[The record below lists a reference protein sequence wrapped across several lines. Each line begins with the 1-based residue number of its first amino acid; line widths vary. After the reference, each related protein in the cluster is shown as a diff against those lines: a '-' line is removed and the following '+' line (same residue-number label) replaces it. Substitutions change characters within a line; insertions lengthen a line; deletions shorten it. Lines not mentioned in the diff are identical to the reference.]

1 MNFLYKVVA
10 LVLGKFKKKKTR
22 SKPMPTEVKDLN
34 GRRIEP
40 HGVYYH
46 PMPVIGI
53 QPLSIDDIL
62 APHRSRIKSI
72 CLRLALKKAHPRFN
86 AEKMVEAVIRNV
98 AEYIHLL
105 PASENY
111 HHESVGGLL
120 AHSLEVAEIALG
132 RALSS
137 SLKPVS
143 YPDLEQ
149 VRRERFLYAV
159 FVAGLLHDIG
169 KAFTDMRVYDL
180 HNGNSV
186 WEPRRMSLT
195 KWARDNNVQT
205 YRVEYIAGRNYSD
218 HERVPTYVMQ
228 SVLTDEAKEYLSNR
242 QLDDFFFE
250 IDQAISHYMT
260 SDGYINDALRHADS
274 HSTLKDL
281 TGRTLQETGRRE
293 NSLATNIVKTLRRLC
308 ATWTVNQEGGELWM
322 IGGEVYLAFPKAL
335 EALTRAMRE
344 SDIKAPTDTQ
354 ALYNIMTEQHIISN
368 IDPDVRCSFWIPG
381 DFTTEEAAQLQR
393 ELLNRESRRW
403 TMLCRVK
410 SVHYIYGESITPQSA
425 AGVLCYTREGH
436 IRLYQKHDLYRHVK
450 IAPPD
455 TEQSKKGAS
464 PTEQSPTEQ
473 SPTATTAATQSPIMT
488 PAPEEKAGQPDGNK
502 KPRKKR
508 PAPNPS
514 PVAEPSPDNPAAGL
528 FDPQNDEAPTPV
540 GIDHIKSDRDK
551 ETKKEPEKEVVVAQ
565 AEPAQE
571 PEKDAQ
577 PLEQPNTPVGQPPLS
592 DSEGGETWSNL
603 GDASATESFAWL
615 TWCKGK
621 LTEGVMH
628 HRVDGPNTWL
638 LVSKMA
644 KSLMMSEADI
654 ALKLKADGFIQECR
668 QRFDPDSREGWFI
681 KRDGEMESLL
691 SDLGVSVLKGAVSQ
705 RQAKNIAS
713 QSAQPPLQQCEE
725 VEVGIVVSE
734 GSDTPADAPCEA
746 QKATKAS
753 NPIETQVETQQVEP
767 QSASE
772 GEDEMT
778 GMRVPAAGN
787 GELEQIAELVVLALM
802 GNRKYAEGD
811 IIDEGGMYHVKVS
824 WVKRMLGKR
833 IRASD
838 EWLAEHASARG
849 RAQYISVP
857 RKNSTP

>member
-10 LVLGKFKKKKTR
+10 LALGKFKKKR
-22 SKPMPTEVKDLN
+22 IRLKPMPAEVKDLN

-62 APHRSRIKSI
+62 APHSSRIKSI
-72 CLRLALKKAHPRFN
+72 CLRLALRKAHPRFN

-120 AHSLEVAEIALG
+120 AHSLEVAEVALG
-132 RALSS
+132 KALSS

-149 VRRERFLYAV
+149 VRRERYLYAV

-169 KAFTDMRVYDL
+169 KAFTDMRVFDL
-180 HNGNSV
+180 NNGNVV

-250 IDQAISHYMT
+250 IDQAIGHYMT

-308 ATWTVNQEGGELWM
+308 ATWSVNQEGGELWM

-344 SDIKAPTDTQ
+344 SNIKAPTDTQ

-381 DFTTEEAAQLQR
+381 DFTPEEATQLQR

-403 TMLCRVK
+403 MMLCRVK

-455 TEQSKKGAS
+455 TEQSKKSSRPAAAQHPTATPAITQGPGAT
-464 PTEQSPTEQ
+464 PPQEEKTEQSEPGRKT
-473 SPTATTAATQSPIMT
+473 
-488 PAPEEKAGQPDGNK
+488 
-502 KPRKKR
+502 RKKR
-508 PAPNPS
+508 QAANPAPI
-514 PVAEPSPDNPAAGL
+514 AEPSPDNPAAGL
-528 FDPQNDEAPTPV
+528 FDLQNDEVPALS
-540 GIDHIKSDRDK
+540 GSDEIKSNKDN
-551 ETKKEPEKEVVVAQ
+551 EAGKEPEKAIEVAQ
-565 AEPAQE
+565 AEPESTADTPIQ
-571 PEKDAQ
+571 
-577 PLEQPNTPVGQPPLS
+577 EQPMPPVSQPAPS
-592 DSEGGETWSNL
+592 DSEGSETWSNL

-621 LTEGVMH
+621 LAEGVMH
-628 HRVDGPNTWL
+628 HRVDDQNTWL

-654 ALKLKADGFIQECR
+654 ALKLKDDGFIQECR
-668 QRFDPDSREGWFI
+668 RRFDPDSREGWFV

-691 SDLGVSVLKGAVSQ
+691 SELGVSVLKGAISQ

-713 QSAQPPLQQCEE
+713 QNAHQQREE
-725 VEVGIVVSE
+725 VKAEIVVPES
-734 GSDTPADAPCEA
+734 GA
-746 QKATKAS
+746 
-753 NPIETQVETQQVEP
+753 QVEAPIKTQEMEESAPPVESPVDAHHASP
-767 QSASE
+767 QP
-772 GEDEMT
+772 GDEDELT
-778 GMRVPAAGN
+778 GMRVPAASN

-802 GNRKYAEGD
+802 GNRKHAEGD
-811 IIDEGGMYHVKVS
+811 IIDEGGMYHVRVS
-824 WVKRMLGKR
+824 WVKKVLGKR
-833 IRASD
+833 ILASD

-849 RAQYISVP
+849 RTQYISVP
-857 RKNSTP
+857 RKNPTP

>member
-1 MNFLYKVVA
+1 MNLLYKAVTKA
-10 LVLGKFKKKKTR
+10 LMVFKRGSEKKT
-22 SKPMPTEVKDLN
+22 PIPTDVKDLN
-34 GRRIEP
+34 GKRIEP

-53 QPLSIDDIL
+53 QPLSIDAIL
-62 APHRSRIKSI
+62 APHDARIKNI

-86 AEKMVEAVIRNV
+86 PEKMIIKVIRNV

-120 AHSLEVAEIALG
+120 AHSLEVAEVALG

-149 VRRERFLYAV
+149 VRRERYLYAV
-159 FVAGLLHDIG
+159 FIAGLLHDIG
-169 KAFTDMRVYDL
+169 KAFTDMRVFALD
-180 HNGNSV
+180 NGDV
-186 WEPRRMSLT
+186 IWEPRRMSLT
-195 KWARDNNVQT
+195 KWAQDNNVKT

-250 IDQAISHYMT
+250 IDQAIGHYMT
-260 SDGYINDALRHADS
+260 KDGYINDALRHADS

-281 TGRTLQETGRRE
+281 TGKTLQETGRRE

-308 ATWTVNQEGGELWM
+308 ATWTINQDDGELWM
-322 IGGEVYLAFPKAL
+322 IGGEVYLAFPKAM
-335 EALTRAMRE
+335 EALTRAMK
-344 SDIKAPTDTQ
+344 DAGIKGPTDTQ
-354 ALYNIMTEQHIISN
+354 ALYNIMSEQHIISN
-368 IDPDVRCSFWIPG
+368 IDPDVRFSFWIPG
-381 DFTTEEAAQLQR
+381 DFTRDEAVQLQR
-393 ELLNRESRRW
+393 ELLNRETRRW
-403 TMLCRVK
+403 MMLCRIK
-410 SVHYIYGESITPQSA
+410 SIHYIYGDNITPQSA
-425 AGVLCYTREGH
+425 PGVLCYTREGH
-436 IRLYQKHDLYRHVK
+436 IRLYQKNDLYRHVK

-455 TEQSKKGAS
+455 DKQDKKAPIETAPAQAPETGADKLAGK
-464 PTEQSPTEQ
+464 PTEANTTSSSATKGQS
-473 SPTATTAATQSPIMT
+473 
-488 PAPEEKAGQPDGNK
+488 EEAK

-508 PAPNPS
+508 QTQGAAGSN
-514 PVAEPSPDNPAAGL
+514 AHDNPASGL
-528 FDPQNDEAPTPV
+528 FDPENDYGKGKDKQPSSDPGSKAEAPPQA
-540 GIDHIKSDRDK
+540 DAS
-551 ETKKEPEKEVVVAQ
+551 EQALSAPEPPTQDVAQ
-565 AEPAQE
+565 TPQAPGVDNKSEEPST
-571 PEKDAQ
+571 D
-577 PLEQPNTPVGQPPLS
+577 
-592 DSEGGETWSNL
+592 GGETWSTL
-603 GDASATESFAWL
+603 GNVAATESFAWL
-615 TWCKGK
+615 SWCRDK
-621 LTEGVMH
+621 LAEGVMH
-628 HRVDGPNTWL
+628 HRSDGNHMWL

-705 RQAKNIAS
+705 RQAKIIAS
-713 QSAQPPLQQCEE
+713 QSEQPPLQQRED

-734 GSDTPADAPCEA
+734 GSDAPADAPCEA

-753 NPIETQVETQQVEP
+753 NPIEAQVETQQVEP
-767 QSASE
+767 QSASVS
-772 GEDEMT
+772 EDEIT

-824 WVKRMLGKR
+824 WVKKVLGKR

-838 EWLAEHASARG
+838 EWLTEHASARG
-849 RAQYISVP
+849 RTQYISVP
-857 RKNSTP
+857 RKDPTP